1 MYYIAIINKKDKK
14 DSVLYF
20 NGINKE
26 GDTIFTEDKDDRLIL
41 PKGQSTQIFYRLLVD
56 RIKNSHTFSGKTVLL
71 CIEDIVIQTD
81 LT

>member
-20 NGINKE
+20 NGMNKE

-56 RIKNSHTFSGKTVLL
+56 RIKNSPTFSGKTVLL